1 MPLIVVGAI
10 VIVPV
15 LLAVLLRVHAV
26 FMFMSVAV
34 GYFLQLALS
43 DDVDL
48 AMATIIRGSNSIVAA
63 RLILLALPVLLT
75 LFVLRKTAGRSQ
87 LFQFIPLVFSGLL
100 LGALALPL
108 LPAALEQQVYSAQ
121 FGSGIKQ
128 SQDLVIAAAAV
139 SNLVLTWSLYKKPK
153 DHRKHH

>member
-10 VIVPV
+10 VVVPV
-15 LLAVLLRVHAV
+15 LFAVLLRVHAIFV
-26 FMFMSVAV
+26 FMSIAA

-48 AMATIIRGSNSIVAA
+48 ALATIIRGSNSIVAA
-63 RLILLALPVLLT
+63 RLILLALPLLLT

-87 LFQFIPLVFSGLL
+87 LFQFVPLLFSGLL

-108 LPAALEQQVYSAQ
+108 LPTEFEQQVYSAQ

-128 SQDLVIAAAAV
+128 SQDLIIAAAVV
-139 SNLVLTWSLYKKPK
+139 SNLVLAWTLYKKPK